1 MRNYNDAIQSC
12 SIPLFPHISIDM
24 YHVVDCF
31 YFSLFVLSSCLY
43 YYVEIYYFSVLMLMW
58 LTGMYCMKDCIGQ
71 TFGLISCNVT
81 RHVRS

>member
-1 MRNYNDAIQSC
+1 MMLFSPVPY
-12 SIPLFPHISIDM
+12 LFFPHVSIDM